1 MRFACEQCQ
10 TKYTIPDERV
20 RGKILKIRCKT
31 CNCQITISEGGV
43 RTARPI
49 ESAGGDTIIPTKNAA
64 LPALG
69 EGGDA
74 TMIGGMADFFSG
86 PAAAAPPPADEWYIS
101 IDGET
106 AGPIP
111 MQELAQR
118 VVSAESSPG
127 REIFVWREGFKEWIP
142 PANADELKAALVQA
156 RRAPVVLTPRI
167 ATKLG
172 LAPISPVV
180 PSRGPAAPA
189 ADVGGSLSEENE
201 DATQIGSLSAPIA
214 PPATKN
220 EISDLALEAVDFD
233 MVTDLPAP
241 PKPQAK
247 PSAPPPKPKAPPAFK
262 PPPVPGPTPA
272 RVAPAP
278 PNPAPAPKAPPKSVP
293 PFDITPPM
301 SPSPA
306 PAPPSQQPPA
316 MAGGST
322 SQSFAPPPPAEDP
335 TGAIRGSAVNAAAGS
350 AGMSPDMH
358 GGAGQ
363 YPQAGMMGAPD
374 AMGGMP
380 GDPGGFPN
388 AGAAGS
394 PYATGAPPAGLSDPA
409 PEAPAGKSSQALL
422 AVLAVVM
429 LLGVSATVYVLT
441 RPSKH
446 ANKTQVV
453 DAGPPVDAMPAEP
466 DKTQQEEKTKPK
478 SAKDEL
484 LGITAEQ
491 RDTLLDK
498 GKKPLAS
505 CTNKLLKKE
514 PKLAGTTLTVEVTI
528 SGKGKID
535 TVDITGEN
543 KELDGKA
550 VKCLQKAVKRWKFPK
565 HTDKNAYQVKFGLP
579 LEG

>member
-118 VVSAESSPG
+118 VVSAESAPG
-127 REIFVWREGFKEWIP
+127 REIFVWREGFKEWLP

-156 RRAPVVLTPRI
+156 RRAPVVLPPRI

-172 LAPISPVV
+172 LAPISPVA
-180 PSRGPAAPA
+180 PSRGASAPA

-262 PPPVPGPTPA
+262 PPPPTPV

-278 PNPAPAPKAPPKSVP
+278 PNPALAPKAPPPKSVP

-306 PAPPSQQPPA
+306 QAPPSQPPPA

-322 SQSFAPPPPAEDP
+322 SQSFAPPPPTEDP
-335 TGAIRGSAVNAAAGS
+335 TGAIRGSAVGAAAGG

-380 GDPGGFPN
+380 GDPGGFPG

-394 PYATGAPPAGLSDPA
+394 PYATGAPPAGLGAPA
-409 PEAPAGKSSQALL
+409 PEAPAGKSSSALL

-441 RPSKH
+441 RPSKR

-466 DKTQQEEKTKPK
+466 DKTQQEAQAKPK

-491 RDTLLDK
+491 RDALLDK

-505 CTNKLLKKE
+505 CTSKLLKKE
-514 PKLAGTTLTVEVTI
+514 PKLAGTALTVEVTI

-535 TVDITGEN
+535 TVDITGQD

-550 VKCLQKAVKRWKFPK
+550 AKCFQKAVKRLKFPK